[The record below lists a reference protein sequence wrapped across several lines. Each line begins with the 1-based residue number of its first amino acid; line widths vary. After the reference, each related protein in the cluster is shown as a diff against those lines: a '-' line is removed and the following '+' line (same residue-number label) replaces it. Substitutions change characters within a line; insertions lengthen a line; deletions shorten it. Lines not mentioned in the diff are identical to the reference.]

1 MARLILVNGAP
12 GTGKSTLAR
21 RYADEHPLTVALDID
36 LVRSLVGSWRE
47 HPGDAG
53 RLGRRLA
60 VAMIRQVIG
69 EGRDVIIPQLL
80 GRPGFVEELAT
91 VAAELQ
97 VPFVEVVITTPPGT
111 AERRFRSRSAAAAD
125 DDHQVADAAAAPDVD
140 ELIARYRAGIDQV
153 AAARPGTVHIEN
165 ADGEG
170 DQAYTALVTA
180 VERAEVPS

>member
-1 MARLILVNGAP
+1 MARLILINGAP

-21 RYADEHPLTVALDID
+21 RYADEHPLTLALDID

-53 RLGRRLA
+53 RLARRLA

-97 VPFVEVVITTPPGT
+97 APFVEVVITTPPGT
-111 AERRFRSRSAAAAD
+111 AEQRFRSRSATAAD
-125 DDHQVADAAAAPDVD
+125 DDHQVADAAPDVD
-140 ELIARYRAGIDQV
+140 ELIARYRAGIDEV

-165 ADGEG
+165 ADGGG
-170 DQAYTALVTA
+170 DQAYAALVAA
-180 VERAEVPS
+180 VERAEMPS